1 MKHCQKVRELET
13 IDGWGHW
20 HAIQLAL
27 KSNTPTSLYQLKK
40 QQVWGRKSR
49 NINSFNSFNDVL
61 CLLGFMQAML
71 HLGVLWASDSQN
83 LHRPRLPRL
92 MPFPNVAV
100 FSEWAAMPVTTTD
113 RHETMKCSPYSNPL
127 GMAVSLANVE
137 LGDSRSLLRHF
148 WCLAQGNSAL
158 PRQPERRHSNTKRSS
173 PKRITGVTAW
183 HSFFWSEKMATQMLL
198 KSRNTSI
205 GAGKWT
211 LQAQPLALQKTWHTA
226 LATPHQ
232 TTVNNPNTRNHQNLG
247 VLFAKKKHYSTGRD
261 SNWI

>member
-1 MKHCQKVRELET
+1 MAEA
-13 IDGWGHW
+13 IDMQFNW
-20 HAIQLAL
+20 HSNPTHQRVCISWKNNRFEGENPEISTVSTVSTMCFASLASCKPCCTL
-27 KSNTPTSLYQLKK
+27 
-40 QQVWGRKSR
+40 
-49 NINSFNSFNDVL
+49 
-61 CLLGFMQAML
+61 A
-71 HLGVLWASDSQN
+71 
-83 LHRPRLPRL
+83 
-92 MPFPNVAV
+92 
-100 FSEWAAMPVTTTD
+100 FSERQIRKICTGQGCRGWCLFQMSLCFLNELRCLWPQQTD
-113 RHETMKCSPYSNPL
+113 MKRWNVLHTQIQL

-183 HSFFWSEKMATQMLL
+183 HFFFWSEKMATQMLL